1 MSRLI
6 ESTLTGKI
14 SNILIEA
21 EGKSFKEKLTESAK
35 RCLTEKAWIELK
47 SGAELRKAIDECDET
62 EIEDLRHVLDILKS
76 CCVEAKSL
84 CKDEYDANGFQNV
97 IDDIEM
103 IYDDEDLDQS
113 SVDWELDGFFDLC
126 DSADIF
132 VSLRES
138 KEVKPIEKT
147 RDELIRDHGTDDVD
161 LINAGK
167 EPEERVA
174 LKETKGFVDNI
185 GKIADFIID
194 YDLYG
199 FRNEYADGDDDAKR
213 DALIKDIAKDR
224 KSVAKYLSDITK
236 DENSTEEQVSKANEL
251 LDVADLRQFLNE
263 EVEEPTAED
272 LEKEDEEN
280 KAHNKKAIEDRIGE
294 LRVAIAD
301 GVSDDEKEEM
311 EKEIAELENQLN
323 ESSLNED
330 ITVITPEN
338 EAEARK
344 YLYALYQSKSDYESD
359 RKYHHGYTKSEYQ
372 FQKSEIKRMEKLLKD
387 YEKGLKSEGDKTEKL
402 TEDSYEEDI
411 FKDIEDALVDAGF
424 DVQRYTDAGM
434 MTNNLGWVI
443 SNSEGEVQ
451 LTCAGTYLSEGTLKE
466 SANGTSLSR
475 IEELAN
481 YLNSFVNYMKEHNVE
496 EVKLDYSHLAGDCL
510 SVAGE
515 GYLPLSSD
523 FDPDYM
529 DDEYMQEYIAE
540 GSLKESSFET
550 PCVDDGSEL
559 AKKYN
564 LRVTSK
570 RNTHDTTTP
579 FTCTF
584 TGNRQDIENMIKT
597 EFNTGDE
604 KLNKK
609 ILADI
614 KESVSVVTSDGSTVD
629 TQDAASVQ
637 SNDGSVTVVT
647 GDTTVVI
654 NNNPTEPA
662 LDIPQEEPVEEVPV
676 EEPIEDELTEA
687 DEDQDS
693 VISVKSLSVVKNQG
707 NVFMLTYKDSNDNEQ
722 YVVCEDFNNETNEGN
737 EAETYSNKDDADKDY
752 FARLDV
758 NTEE

>member
-14 SNILIEA
+14 SNMLIET

-35 RCLTEKAWIELK
+35 RCLTEKAWTELK

-84 CKDEYDANGFQNV
+84 CKDEYDANGFQTV

-113 SVDWELDGFFDLC
+113 SVDWELDVFFDWC

-138 KEVKPIEKT
+138 EEVKPIEKT

-167 EPEERVA
+167 EPEERVS

-224 KSVAKYLSDITK
+224 KSVAKYLSDIAK

-280 KAHNKKAIEDRIGE
+280 KAHDKKAIEDRIGE

-344 YLYALYQSKSDYESD
+344 YLYSLYQSKSDYESD

-402 TEDSYEEDI
+402 TEDSYEKGI

-424 DVQRYTDAGM
+424 DVQRYSDAGM

-451 LTCAGTYLSEGTLKE
+451 LTCAGTYLSEGT
-466 SANGTSLSR
+466 
-475 IEELAN
+475 
-481 YLNSFVNYMKEHNVE
+481 
-496 EVKLDYSHLAGDCL
+496 
-510 SVAGE
+510 
-515 GYLPLSSD
+515 
-523 FDPDYM
+523 
-529 DDEYMQEYIAE
+529 
-540 GSLKESSFET
+540 LKESSFET

-614 KESVSVVTSDGSTVD
+614 KESVSVATSDGSTVD

>member
-6 ESTLTGKI
+6 ESSLAGKI
-14 SNILIEA
+14 SNMLIEA
-21 EGKSFKEKLTESAK
+21 ERKSFKEKLTESAK
-35 RCLTEKAWIELK
+35 RCLTEKAWTELK

-76 CCVEAKSL
+76 CCIEAKSL
-84 CKDEYDANGFQNV
+84 CKDEYDANGFQTV

-113 SVDWELDGFFDLC
+113 SVDWELDGFFDWC

-138 KEVKPIEKT
+138 EEVKPIEKT
-147 RDELIRDHGTDDVD
+147 RDELIRDHGTDEVD

-167 EPEERVA
+167 EPEERVT

-185 GKIADFIID
+185 GKVADFMID

-199 FRNEYADGDDDAKR
+199 FRNAYDGDDDAKR
-213 DALIKDIAKDR
+213 DALIQDIAKYRKSAAKYLYDIAKDE
-224 KSVAKYLSDITK
+224 D
-236 DENSTEEQVSKANEL
+236 STEEQVSKANEL
-251 LDVADLRQFLNE
+251 LDIADLRQFLNE
-263 EVEEPTAED
+263 SVEEPTAED

-294 LRVAIAD
+294 LRAAIAD
-301 GVSDDEKEEM
+301 GVSDDEKEAM
-311 EKEIAELENQLN
+311 EKEIAELESHLE
-323 ESSLNED
+323 ESSKLN
-330 ITVITPEN
+330 
-338 EAEARK
+338 
-344 YLYALYQSKSDYESD
+344 
-359 RKYHHGYTKSEYQ
+359 
-372 FQKSEIKRMEKLLKD
+372 
-387 YEKGLKSEGDKTEKL
+387 
-402 TEDSYEEDI
+402 EDSYEEP
-411 FKDIEDALVDAGF
+411 FFAEIEEALINAGF

-540 GSLKESSFET
+540 GSLKES
-550 PCVDDGSEL
+550 
-559 AKKYN
+559 
-564 LRVTSK
+564 
-570 RNTHDTTTP
+570 
-579 FTCTF
+579 
-584 TGNRQDIENMIKT
+584 
-597 EFNTGDE
+597 
-604 KLNKK
+604 
-609 ILADI
+609 
-614 KESVSVVTSDGSTVD
+614 VSVATSDGSTVD

-647 GDTTVVI
+647 GDTTVII

-662 LDIPQEEPVEEVPV
+662 LDIPQEEPVEEVPAEEIV
-676 EEPIEDELTEA
+676 PEEPIENEVPVEDEVIEESD
-687 DEDQDS
+687 DEYGIDANVDA
-693 VISVKSLSVVKNQG
+693 KSLSVIKNQG
-707 NVFMLTYKDSNDNEQ
+707 ITYMLQIEETSGKTTYWVCDN
-722 YVVCEDFNNETNEGN
+722 FNAETNEGDN
-737 EAETYSNKDDADKDY
+737 ADVFSDKESADKEY
-752 FARLDV
+752 FDRVGLE
-758 NTEE
+758 TPSEE

>member
-14 SNILIEA
+14 SNMLIEA
-21 EGKSFKEKLTESAK
+21 EGKSFKEKLTESTK
-35 RCLTEKAWIELK
+35 RCLTEKAWTELK

-84 CKDEYDANGFQNV
+84 CKDEYYANGFQTV

-113 SVDWELDGFFDLC
+113 SVDWELDEFFDWC

-138 KEVKPIEKT
+138 EEVKPIEKT
-147 RDELIRDHGTDDVD
+147 RDELIRDHGTDNVD

-167 EPEERVA
+167 EPEERVS
-174 LKETKGFVDNI
+174 LKESLFDE
-185 GKIADFIID
+185 IADFMR
-194 YDLYG
+194 DLDPYG
-199 FRNEYADGDDDAKR
+199 YNDAYEGDDAEKHKQ
-213 DALIKDIAKDR
+213 AVADIENDKETV
-224 KSVAKYLSDITK
+224 KSFLQGIVDYEESTPDMIERAKYFLG
-236 DENSTEEQVSKANEL
+236 A
-251 LDVADLRQFLNE
+251 LNE
-263 EVEEPTAED
+263 SVEEPTAED
-272 LEKEDEEN
+272 LEKEDEKN
-280 KAHNKKAIEDRIGE
+280 KAHDKKEIEDRIGE
-294 LRVAIAD
+294 LRAAIAD
-301 GVSDDEKEEM
+301 GVSDDEKEAM
-311 EKEIAELENQLN
+311 EKEIDELESNLEESSKLN
-323 ESSLNED
+323 ESN
-330 ITVITPEN
+330 
-338 EAEARK
+338 
-344 YLYALYQSKSDYESD
+344 
-359 RKYHHGYTKSEYQ
+359 
-372 FQKSEIKRMEKLLKD
+372 
-387 YEKGLKSEGDKTEKL
+387 
-402 TEDSYEEDI
+402 YEEP
-411 FKDIEDALVDAGF
+411 FFAEIEEALINAGF

-466 SANGTSLSR
+466 S
-475 IEELAN
+475 
-481 YLNSFVNYMKEHNVE
+481 V
-496 EVKLDYSHLAGDCL
+496 
-510 SVAGE
+510 SVA
-515 GYLPLSSD
+515 
-523 FDPDYM
+523 
-529 DDEYMQEYIAE
+529 
-540 GSLKESSFET
+540 
-550 PCVDDGSEL
+550 
-559 AKKYN
+559 
-564 LRVTSK
+564 
-570 RNTHDTTTP
+570 
-579 FTCTF
+579 
-584 TGNRQDIENMIKT
+584 
-597 EFNTGDE
+597 
-604 KLNKK
+604 
-609 ILADI
+609 
-614 KESVSVVTSDGSTVD
+614 TSDGSTVD

-687 DEDQDS
+687 DEDQES

-722 YVVCEDFNNETNEGN
+722 YVVCEDFNNKTNEGN

>member
-14 SNILIEA
+14 SNMLIEA

-35 RCLTEKAWIELK
+35 RCLTEKAWTELK

-84 CKDEYDANGFQNV
+84 CKDEYDANGFQTV

-113 SVDWELDGFFDLC
+113 SVDWELDAFFDWC

-138 KEVKPIEKT
+138 EEVKPIEKT

-174 LKETKGFVDNI
+174 LKESLFDE
-185 GKIADFIID
+185 IADFMR
-194 YDLYG
+194 DLDPYG
-199 FRNEYADGDDDAKR
+199 YNDAYEGDDAEKHKQ
-213 DALIKDIAKDR
+213 AVADIENDKETV
-224 KSVAKYLSDITK
+224 KSFLQGIVDYEESTPDMIERAKYFLG
-236 DENSTEEQVSKANEL
+236 A
-251 LDVADLRQFLNE
+251 LNE
-263 EVEEPTAED
+263 SVEEPTAED

-280 KAHNKKAIEDRIGE
+280 KAHDKKAIEDRIGE

-344 YLYALYQSKSDYESD
+344 YLYSLYQSKSDYESD

-402 TEDSYEEDI
+402 TEDSYEKGI

-424 DVQRYTDAGM
+424 SVDRYIDVGVLTK
-434 MTNNLGWVI
+434 NIGW
-443 SNSEGEVQ
+443 EVSKDGKHTQ
-451 LTCAGTYLSEGTLKE
+451 LDCPGSWYDEDEDEDEYDE
-466 SANGTSLSR
+466 SAT
-475 IEELAN
+475 
-481 YLNSFVNYMKEHNVE
+481 
-496 EVKLDYSHLAGDCL
+496 
-510 SVAGE
+510 
-515 GYLPLSSD
+515 
-523 FDPDYM
+523 
-529 DDEYMQEYIAE
+529 
-540 GSLKESSFET
+540 FET
-550 PCVDDGSEL
+550 PCINDGSEL
-559 AKKYN
+559 ASKYN
-564 LRVTSK
+564 LSVDSK
-570 RNTHDTTTP
+570 KNAKDPTTP
-579 FTCTF
+579 FTCVF
-584 TGNRQDIENMIKT
+584 KGNKSDIENMIKA
-597 EFNTGDE
+597 EFDSGDE
-604 KLNKK
+604 KTNKE
-609 ILADI
+609 ILKNI
-614 KESVSVVTSDGSTVD
+614 KESVTVVTADGSSVN
-629 TQDAASVQ
+629 TQDAASV
-637 SNDGSVTVVT
+637 STDTGCTTVVT
-647 GDTTVVI
+647 DNTTVTI
-654 NNNPTEPA
+654 CNDGPAEPESVTA
-662 LDIPQEEPVEEVPV
+662 EIVDAPV
-676 EEPIEDELTEA
+676 EEPVDEVPEEPVEDELTEEA
-687 DEDQDS
+687 EDDGS
-693 VISVKSLSVVKNQG
+693 VVSVKSLSVVKNQG

>member
-14 SNILIEA
+14 SNMLIEA

-35 RCLTEKAWIELK
+35 RCLTEKAWTELK

-84 CKDEYDANGFQNV
+84 CKDEYYANGFQTV

-113 SVDWELDGFFDLC
+113 SVDWELDEFFDWC

-138 KEVKPIEKT
+138 EEVKPIEKT
-147 RDELIRDHGTDDVD
+147 RDELIRDHGTDNVD

-167 EPEERVA
+167 EPEERVS
-174 LKETKGFVDNI
+174 LKESLFDE
-185 GKIADFIID
+185 IADFMR
-194 YDLYG
+194 DLDPYG
-199 FRNEYADGDDDAKR
+199 YNDAYEGDDAEKHKQ
-213 DALIKDIAKDR
+213 AVADIENDKETV
-224 KSVAKYLSDITK
+224 KSFLQGIVDYEESTPDMIERAKYFLG
-236 DENSTEEQVSKANEL
+236 A
-251 LDVADLRQFLNE
+251 LNE
-263 EVEEPTAED
+263 SVEEPTAED
-272 LEKEDEEN
+272 LEKEDEKN
-280 KAHNKKAIEDRIGE
+280 KAHDKKEIEDRIGE
-294 LRVAIAD
+294 LRAAIAD
-301 GVSDDEKEEM
+301 GVSDDEKEAM
-311 EKEIAELENQLN
+311 EKEIDELESNLEESSKLN
-323 ESSLNED
+323 ESN
-330 ITVITPEN
+330 
-338 EAEARK
+338 
-344 YLYALYQSKSDYESD
+344 
-359 RKYHHGYTKSEYQ
+359 
-372 FQKSEIKRMEKLLKD
+372 
-387 YEKGLKSEGDKTEKL
+387 
-402 TEDSYEEDI
+402 YEEP
-411 FKDIEDALVDAGF
+411 FFAEIEEALINAGF

-510 SVAGE
+510 TVAGE

-523 FDPDYM
+523 FDQDYM
-529 DDEYMQEYIAE
+529 DDEYMEEYIAE

-564 LRVTSK
+564 LRVTSN

-614 KESVSVVTSDGSTVD
+614 KESVSVATSDGSTVD

-687 DEDQDS
+687 DEDQES

-722 YVVCEDFNNETNEGN
+722 YVVCEDFNNKTNEGN